1 MLSSA
6 GQQQQH
12 NLFWSIGSSHW
23 HLIQSTA
30 TTRATPPSS
39 TTTTIRTTTTTTTTT
54 LKFLLCLAKCIRP
67 RLGPWTD
74 NRHTGASHTGFYCL
88 VLDLTTGHGYQ
99 ANHQVAPDN
108 NNNLVW
114 NYQVG
119 LKILCLCS
127 LPKFLFTFSLCVLAS
142 WQKVQ
147 VTTLSG
153 HFEAFSGRSSYFS
166 APGPTNGSIFKASS
180 QQMFLFLFLLVALI
194 LTSRAGPFHVAACR

>member
-1 MLSSA
+1 MNAPHVIVLSSA
-6 GQQQQH
+6 GQQQQQ
-12 NLFWSIGSSHW
+12 NLLWSIGSSHW
-23 HLIQSTA
+23 HLIQSTT
-30 TTRATPPSS
+30 TTRATLPS
-39 TTTTIRTTTTTTTTT
+39 TTTTTTTT
-54 LKFLLCLAKCIRP
+54 LQFLLCLAKCIRP

-127 LPKFLFTFSLCVLAS
+127 LPKFLFTFSFYVS
-142 WQKVQ
+142 WPLGK
-147 VTTLSG
+147 
-153 HFEAFSGRSSYFS
+153 
-166 APGPTNGSIFKASS
+166 K
-180 QQMFLFLFLLVALI
+180 
-194 LTSRAGPFHVAACR
+194 CK